1 MDEHSQIGR
10 VLCIAGSDSS
20 GGAGVQADIKT
31 CAAFGAYSAT
41 VITAVTAQNT
51 QGVRQVEFMPAELV
65 RAQIKSVMDDI
76 GVDVIKIG
84 MLGTES
90 IVKVVAEEI
99 AQTEAFVVLDPVMIA
114 TSGDRLLESAALEAL
129 KTQLIPFV
137 DVLTPNVPEAVLL
150 SDEDIS
156 APEDLSRVG
165 EKLLDMGLY
174 AVLMKG
180 GHLKG
185 KTVVDVLVSDQGAN
199 MMTGPR
205 LQSRH
210 THGTGCTLASA
221 VAAGLALG
229 VPLDEAVLAARDFVF
244 EAIKMAPKLGAGHGP
259 LNHGLVSKEA
269 DIHPNQ
275 DSASNPFAVLK
286 DL

>member
-1 MDEHSQIGR
+1 
-10 VLCIAGSDSS
+10 
-20 GGAGVQADIKT
+20 
-31 CAAFGAYSAT
+31 
-41 VITAVTAQNT
+41 
-51 QGVRQVEFMPAELV
+51 
-65 RAQIKSVMDDI
+65 MDDI

-114 TSGDRLLESAALEAL
+114 TSGDRLLESAALEGL